1 MKNLLYKELRLA
13 FHPTVALFWLL
24 SAMLLIPSYP
34 YYVIFFYSMLGIF
47 FVCLTGRENH
57 DLYFTMSLPIRKR
70 DLVRARFGF
79 VVMIELIQLLIAV
92 PFAILRQRLPLPGNE
107 VGMDANIAF
116 FGISLLLFGL
126 YNWIFLTA
134 YYAAP
139 DKVGK
144 TFAITSVVM
153 WVLIIAAE
161 ALCHIVP
168 FMRDRLD
175 MPDPRFIT
183 EKLAVLAVGF
193 LCYIALTWLAL
204 RRSEKAFE
212 KLDL

>member
-1 MKNLLYKELRLA
+1 M
-13 FHPTVALFWLL
+13 
-24 SAMLLIPSYP
+24 
-34 YYVIFFYSMLGIF
+34 
-47 FVCLTGRENH
+47 
-57 DLYFTMSLPIRKR
+57 
-70 DLVRARFGF
+70 
-79 VVMIELIQLLIAV
+79 
-92 PFAILRQRLPLPGNE
+92 
-107 VGMDANIAF
+107 
-116 FGISLLLFGL
+116 
-126 YNWIFLTA
+126 
-134 YYAAP
+134 
-139 DKVGK
+139 GK
-144 TFAITSVVM
+144 AFAITSVVM